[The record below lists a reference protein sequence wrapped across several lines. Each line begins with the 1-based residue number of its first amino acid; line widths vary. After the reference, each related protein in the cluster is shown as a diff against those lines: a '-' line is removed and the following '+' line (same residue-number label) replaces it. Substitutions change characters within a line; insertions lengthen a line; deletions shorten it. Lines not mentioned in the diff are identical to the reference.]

1 MLKTID
7 DEFARYLASYL
18 VQQAYEFIHG
28 HDDSGLYIDEDTLY
42 NLIKEFRQEL
52 P

>member
-7 DEFARYLASYL
+7 DEFARYLTSYL
-18 VQQAYEFIHG
+18 VQNRYKFVKDDKGRLVIEEDELYE
-28 HDDSGLYIDEDTLY
+28 
-42 NLIKEFRQEL
+42 LIKEFRQEL